1 MSVLPSP
8 IPHPLDY
15 APWDVPG
22 WIYEALDWAVGVQ
35 WPEGNER
42 AVWDVADRWYA
53 VAAVLAGPHA
63 DAAAAATEVRSGY
76 GGVGAVDAAFEAAWR
91 GIAEGDDAPLP
102 VLLAVTADLG
112 RLVEECG
119 CDIEGAKLEVWI
131 ELGILVVELLAVAV
145 AAVLT
150 AGAASPAAGA
160 AITATRLVIQQIF
173 KRLMG
178 QLATKALRRGLKE
191 AGERAAKEIA
201 KGGVRGLAKRAT
213 REGLEEAAE
222 ESGVS
227 LATQAYQNS
236 TGRAHGVDLTSLG
249 ASAVGGLAG
258 GAVAPL
264 AGLGRHATGRAAR
277 IGEHLGR
284 EMTGEMFAES
294 AASIA
299 TGQGLTSVEDAVR
312 AAASGATGSATGQTD
327 HALQARLHAQ
337 ANALAGASFTGPSLP
352 NPIAPPVDLSAPD
365 VAASSAAS
373 ASPSPAPPFAA
384 SSASASPSAAAGS
397 AVAGGVHQARVD
409 LVGSPVSGA
418 PDATSSGVGHGTS
431 PTVGG
436 DPTLS
441 AAAQLSAVSAEPTLS
456 SVTAPGLPT
465 VAADPTLSAVTA
477 PVAGAVDPNGGPVAG
492 AGPAVGASQGV
503 ASGANGS
510 VAAPPSTGLTGSAPA
525 FPSAVGS
532 PSTGLSP
539 ASVLPPPAPSASV
552 SPSPGPS
559 ASVSP
564 SPGPLVGAGSP
575 SVAASAVGVASPVA
589 SAGPASTV
597 APGPAFPSTT
607 SGPMAGPQPDAAGRP
622 GGVVTD
628 TGGGAVTSAPMGRH
642 SAPERHSTQE
652 AFAPARV
659 PRQRAR
665 GRASVSL
672 DVVAFGD
679 PSVSATENDRYAARW
694 VAEAEAAERRRYQG
708 HYESQRAGFETN
720 RRQAEAARLR
730 ARAAE
735 HDRRAVE
742 YADYARQ
749 LHQTGHRQWADG
761 WQRAANDETR
771 AYAQW
776 RDLADDVLAGIT
788 APAVVDLAD
797 GAFAHAN
804 SDVGALALGAVETTG
819 PSRLTG
825 DDVPPP
831 IDESRPYGQP
841 GGLRPPLALHQVDVE
856 RQMPRDL
863 DGAVL
868 RTADPR
874 RGGWFR
880 LLNDGGPQADAT
892 RGINCLDCTLSLFET
907 WVHGRPRV
915 SAPRTFDGY
924 LDGDTRRPI
933 RGEAGGPGRVED
945 VTGGRFQR
953 VLAPPPGQLS
963 HPAQA
968 RQAADRGYANLH
980 DQLLLGGHGSY
991 AFLITEWAGGGSHA
1005 WVALNQ
1011 NGTVLYVDPQTGLV
1025 RDRPLYPDVVG
1036 IDALVL
1042 SGDGRPMPLGGL
1054 PRGRFSERPDLPY
1067 HPPAHDEGSHG
1078 DPYINRMYLLLDGP
1092 GAMGDPG
1099 GSPSGPVGDER
1110 AGHRDPARVLALA
1123 DGLDEVFSA
1132 GVSPG
1137 EFAEAADPPTLR
1149 RLVPSLDDADAR
1161 DVSRLFADARV
1172 RDMLD
1177 TALREPPPSEPNL
1190 AVHLA
1195 QQLAQ
1200 APDLARIILGTP
1212 ELAASLTARPL
1223 TLHHLA
1229 SHQQAIDALA
1239 DVLDDITQQETAGP
1253 GATDRRAPQPQP
1265 TPLTDEQ
1272 RRISA
1277 SIQVRQGPIAQ
1288 AGFDIRRSG
1297 DAAYRG
1303 RYLDGLY
1310 EAAAVAQADLNE
1322 LAISLAHVDGR
1333 PVGEPG
1339 WRSQPKDRR
1348 RAEDKVNIRQGDA
1361 SKLLDL
1367 AAAKV
1372 EFASLD
1378 DLYTALNRIK
1388 ENPDVVIV
1396 GYDDRFVSPM
1406 SSGYRDVQLVL
1417 RARNGHLA
1425 EFRLHLAALDAVAV
1439 WEHVL
1444 YEVRRDIEALALTE
1458 GRAVTPR
1465 ERAVTEGVR
1474 LREQQLFWQA
1484 LMSTYKEK
1492 SG

>member
-53 VAAVLAGPHA
+53 VAGVLAGPHA

-160 AITATRLVIQQIF
+160 AITATRLVIQQIL

-227 LATQAYQNS
+227 LATQAYQNT
-236 TGRAHGVDLTSLG
+236 TGRAHGVDLTDLG

-294 AASIA
+294 AASLA

-337 ANALAGASFTGPSLP
+337 ANALAGASLTGPSLSP
-352 NPIAPPVDLSAPD
+352 PATAGVDVSTPDQASSSPSAPPASAS
-365 VAASSAAS
+365 AASSA
-373 ASPSPAPPFAA
+373 PD
-384 SSASASPSAAAGS
+384 SPSAAS
-397 AVAGGVHQARVD
+397 SP
-409 LVGSPVSGA
+409 GSPVADGA
-418 PDATSSGVGHGTS
+418 RQAGAATVGSSVPTASDATSPGVGHGTS
-431 PTVGG
+431 PAVGG
-436 DPTLS
+436 APTLS
-441 AAAQLSAVSAEPTLS
+441 AAAGPVQLPAVGAEPTLS
-456 SVTAPGLPT
+456 AVAAPGLPG

-477 PVAGAVDPNGGPVAG
+477 PLAGAVDQNG
-492 AGPAVGASQGV
+492 GPAVGASQGV
-503 ASGANGS
+503 ASGALAPGANGS
-510 VAAPPSTGLTGSAPA
+510 VAGPSSTGPTPA
-525 FPSAVGS
+525 FSSTAGWSPSAG
-532 PSTGLSP
+532 PS
-539 ASVLPPPAPSASV
+539 SASMH
-552 SPSPGPS
+552 PF
-559 ASVSP
+559 
-564 SPGPLVGAGSP
+564 PGPLAGAGSP
-575 SVAASAVGVASPVA
+575 AVAASAVGVASPVA

-597 APGPAFPSTT
+597 APGPASPSIP
-607 SGPMAGPQPDAAGRP
+607 SGSVPGTPPDAAAGR
-622 GGVVTD
+622 GGVRTD
-628 TGGGAVTSAPMGRH
+628 TVTGAPMGRH
-642 SAPERHSTQE
+642 NAPEPFPTQE
-652 AFAPARV
+652 ALAPARV

-665 GRASVSL
+665 GRASVPV
-672 DVVAFGD
+672 DVLAFGD
-679 PSVSATENDRYAARW
+679 PSVPRTESDEYAARW

-708 HYESQRAGFETN
+708 HYELQRAGFETN

-730 ARAAE
+730 VRAAE

-749 LHQTGHRQWADG
+749 LHQAGHRRWADG
-761 WQRAANDETR
+761 WQRAANDEAR

-776 RDLADDVLAGIT
+776 RDLADDVLAGIR
-788 APAVVDLAD
+788 APAVVDITD
-797 GAFAHAN
+797 GTFAHAN
-804 SDVGALALGAVETTG
+804 TDVGALALGAVETSG

-831 IDESRPYGQP
+831 IDDSRPYGQP

-863 DGAVL
+863 DGGVV

-924 LDGDTRRPI
+924 LAGDTRRPI

-945 VTGGRFQR
+945 MTGGRFQR
-953 VLAPPPGQLS
+953 VLAPTPGQQS

-1042 SGDGRPMPLGGL
+1042 GGDGRPMPLGGL

-1067 HPPAHDEGSHG
+1067 HPPAQDDGGHG

-1092 GAMGDPG
+1092 GALDDG
-1099 GSPSGPVGDER
+1099 GESPSGLAGDEPP
-1110 AGHRDPARVLALA
+1110 GHRDPARVLALA
-1123 DGLDEVFSA
+1123 GGLDEVFSA
-1132 GVSPG
+1132 GLSPS
-1137 EFAEAADPPTLR
+1137 EFARAVDPPTLQ
-1149 RLVPSLDDADAR
+1149 RLVPGLDDAAAQ

-1177 TALREPPPSEPNL
+1177 TALREPPPNEPNL

-1229 SHQQAIDALA
+1229 SHQQAIDTLA
-1239 DVLDDITQQETAGP
+1239 DVLDNITQQETAGP
-1253 GATDRRAPQPQP
+1253 GATDRGNPHPQP

-1277 SIQVRQGPIAQ
+1277 SIQLPDDPPTQP
-1288 AGFDIRRSG
+1288 GFDSQQRGNGS
-1297 DAAYRG
+1297 YRK
-1303 RYLDGLY
+1303 RYLDDLY
-1310 EAAAVAQADLNE
+1310 SAAAVAQLELNQ
-1322 LAISLAHVDGR
+1322 LATSLAQVGDR

-1339 WRSQPKDRR
+1339 WRTEPKDRR
-1348 RAEDKVNIRQGDA
+1348 RAEDKVNKYGGDA

-1367 AAAKV
+1367 AAGKV
-1372 EFASLD
+1372 EFRSLA
-1378 DLYTALNRIK
+1378 DLYAALGRIRDH
-1388 ENPDVVIV
+1388 PDVVIV
-1396 GYDDRFVSPM
+1396 ARDDRFVSPM
-1406 SSGYRDVQLVL
+1406 DSGYRDVQLVL
-1417 RARNGHLA
+1417 QTRSGHLA

-1439 WEHVL
+1439 WEHGL
-1444 YEVRRDIEALALTE
+1444 YEVRRDLEALAQAE
-1458 GRAVTPR
+1458 GRALTPKERAINAGIRQR
-1465 ERAVTEGVR
+1465 ER
-1474 LREQQLFWQA
+1474 QLFWEA
-1484 LMSTYKEK
+1484 LQSTLEGE
-1492 SG
+1492 S